1 MAGVVVPSIV
11 LLFVL
16 TGFIIARHVYQVPIP
31 IERAIVFPMGI
42 VPSAFGVW
50 NMFYLWL
57 RPRRH
62 LPIGFH
68 GALLPCL
75 LVPLGYFLG
84 RSLGILAVSPNGLVY
99 FQAVTIPYHFLAVG
113 FTIGLIG
120 NTWSASSI
128 RYWGLRR
135 RNMAAM
141 APRDYR
147 FTPHPLAPL
156 LPADL
161 PLT

>member
-1 MAGVVVPSIV
+1 MNTHPYLRAYMAGIVVPSIV

-75 LVPLGYFLG
+75 LVPLGYCLG
-84 RSLGILAVSPNGLVY
+84 RSLGILGLSPGGLTY
-99 FQAVTIPYHFLAVG
+99 FQAVTIPYHFFAVG
-113 FTIGLIG
+113 FACGLIAYYLVWKYLVG
-120 NTWSASSI
+120 FFNQVLGIA
-128 RYWGLRR
+128 
-135 RNMAAM
+135 
-141 APRDYR
+141 
-147 FTPHPLAPL
+147 
-156 LPADL
+156 
-161 PLT
+161 

>member
-1 MAGVVVPSIV
+1 MNTHPYLRAYMAGIVVPTIV
-11 LLFVL
+11 LLFLL
-16 TGFIIARHVYQVPIP
+16 TGFVIARYVCQVPIP

-75 LVPLGYFLG
+75 LVPLGYCLG
-84 RSLGILAVSPNGLVY
+84 RSLGILAFGPKGLTY
-99 FQAVTIPYHFLAVG
+99 FQAVTIPYASFAMG
-113 FTIGLIG
+113 FTIGLVAYYLIWKYLVG
-120 NTWSASSI
+120 FFNQVLGIA
-128 RYWGLRR
+128 
-135 RNMAAM
+135 
-141 APRDYR
+141 
-147 FTPHPLAPL
+147 
-156 LPADL
+156 
-161 PLT
+161 